1 MGRGQH
7 RRRRQR
13 RRHVALKRVV
23 ATVVILASAAGF
35 AIETSR
41 DSYSAQQPKS
51 STSVVGSTTTT
62 VASSTSSTP
71 STTST
76 TSVTTTSLPVVSTRI
91 EDPFHSASLAK
102 YLATRTDNVT
112 AALYNVTTHQTYIYR
127 PDIKQVTASMEKI
140 DILAVLL
147 WESQNAHR
155 DLSAHEMALATKM
168 IEYSDNK
175 AAESLWVTIGQ
186 LPSVTEF
193 NNDLHY
199 TQSVTS
205 WDWGEFDTTPHDQ
218 LQLLKAILFPN
229 KYLNEESQ
237 EYEQNLMENVVDYE
251 RFGIPTGVPTGATV
265 GVKNG
270 WYPESATGWQV
281 NTAGYVH
288 LGKTYYLASVMTGEN
303 SSEAYGKEVVDRVA
317 QAFWNFES
325 RRANS

>member
-7 RRRRQR
+7 RRKRQSR
-13 RRHVALKRVV
+13 AHAAGGHVAKRAL
-23 ATVVILASAAGF
+23 ATVVILGSAAGF
-35 AIETSR
+35 AIETGR

-51 STSVVGSTTTT
+51 STSVVVTTTT
-62 VASSTSSTP
+62 TSPNTSTTISVTTAP
-71 STTST
+71 STT
-76 TSVTTTSLPVVSTRI
+76 LPVSTRI
-91 EDPFHSASLAK
+91 EDPFHSASLEA

-112 AALYNVTTHQTYIYR
+112 AALYDVTTHQMYIYR
-127 PDIKQVTASMEKI
+127 PGIRQVTASMEKI

-147 WESQNAHR
+147 WESQNEHR
-155 DLSAHEMALATKM
+155 SLTAHEQTLAAKM

-193 NNDLHY
+193 NDDLHY
-199 TQSVTS
+199 TGSITS

-237 EYEQNLMENVVDYE
+237 EYEQDLMENVVDYE
-251 RFGIPTGVPTGATV
+251 RFGIPTGVPTSATV

-270 WYPESATGWQV
+270 WYPETTTGWQV

-303 SSEAYGKEVVDRVA
+303 PSEAYGKEVVDRVA

>member
-1 MGRGQH
+1 
-7 RRRRQR
+7 
-13 RRHVALKRVV
+13 
-23 ATVVILASAAGF
+23 
-35 AIETSR
+35 
-41 DSYSAQQPKS
+41 
-51 STSVVGSTTTT
+51 
-62 VASSTSSTP
+62 
-71 STTST
+71 
-76 TSVTTTSLPVVSTRI
+76 
-91 EDPFHSASLAK
+91 
-102 YLATRTDNVT
+102 
-112 AALYNVTTHQTYIYR
+112 
-127 PDIKQVTASMEKI
+127 MEKI

-155 DLSAHEMALATKM
+155 SLTAKEQSLATKM

-186 LPSVTEF
+186 LPEVTEF

-199 TQSVTS
+199 TESITS

-229 KYLNEESQ
+229 KYLTPASQ
-237 EYEQNLMENVVDYE
+237 EYEQDLMENVVDYE

-303 SSEAYGKEVVDRVA
+303 PSEAYGKEVVDRVA